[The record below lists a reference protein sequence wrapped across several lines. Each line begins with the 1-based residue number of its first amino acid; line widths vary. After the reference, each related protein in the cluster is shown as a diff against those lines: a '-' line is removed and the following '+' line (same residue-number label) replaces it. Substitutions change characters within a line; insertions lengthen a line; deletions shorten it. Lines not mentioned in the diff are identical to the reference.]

1 MRANA
6 ALFMVL
12 LGISILLVVRG
23 RTGAAVVLAALAGL
37 LPLLDVVDWVL
48 GRDLGVDL
56 FLFRDQQARLDVGT
70 AEPGRLS
77 PGATAVLLSLSAAVV
92 LLRRMPRT
100 SHALAILGGLSALLG
115 VAATAYG
122 SGSVPQVEGAPG
134 VSLHGAVLALVAA
147 VGVLALQPDTGLV
160 AQLREPGRIGTLVRQ
175 FTVVAVALP
184 FVVGGLGMLG
194 IRSGRYEAAFA
205 VALVATAW
213 TGALLLL
220 VWWGGRNAVPVER
233 QGDLSR
239 DDARESRDRLAL
251 LADVSN
257 EFAATPDLD
266 ETLDRV
272 TRRIAATF
280 DAACTVRLIDP
291 TGSLAGAG
299 DGTSP

>member
-1 MRANA
+1 MD
-6 ALFMVL
+6 
-12 LGISILLVVRG
+12 
-23 RTGAAVVLAALAGL
+23 RTAIPLAALASV

-48 GRDLGVDL
+48 GRDIGVDL
-56 FLFRDQQARLDVGT
+56 FLFRDQQARLDVGQGG
-70 AEPGRLS
+70 AGAALARSDGGPAVPQRSGDPAARDASSLARCGCPGRRRGAARGHRDGVRLGLRAAAEGS
-77 PGATAVLLSLSAAVV
+77 PGV
-92 LLRRMPRT
+92 
-100 SHALAILGGLSALLG
+100 ALHGALLG
-115 VAATAYG
+115 
-122 SGSVPQVEGAPG
+122 
-134 VSLHGAVLALVAA
+134 LVAA

-213 TGALLLL
+213 TGALCCSS
-220 VWWGGRNAVPVER
+220 GGGPQRRPVER

-257 EFAATPDLD
+257 EFAATPDS
-266 ETLDRV
+266 
-272 TRRIAATF
+272 TRRS
-280 DAACTVRLIDP
+280 
-291 TGSLAGAG
+291 TG
-299 DGTSP
+299 